1 LRKEEV
7 GVAIQQWEYI
17 IVDVR
22 LWRSGEPVYING
34 HPIERLAHSTGRATE
49 YEEGPVPSLYEV
61 LEWLGKNGWEMTGI
75 APDEH
80 YSKIFFKRPLQP
92 KATLTAPPPMPRLTS
107 GHGPTAPETPTAPRP
122 PSKKVPK

>member
-1 LRKEEV
+1 MSGLPKAIPAPMLLVCFQRYQRNSLQAQHTTPSRKEEV

-22 LWRSGEPVYING
+22 LWRSGEAVYVNG
-34 HPIERLAHSTGRATE
+34 HPIERLAHSSGRAAE
-49 YEEGPVPSLYEV
+49 YEDGQVPSLYEV

-80 YSKIFFKRPLQP
+80 YSK
-92 KATLTAPPPMPRLTS
+92 
-107 GHGPTAPETPTAPRP
+107 
-122 PSKKVPK
+122 